1 MSWHRATALLVLVV
15 AAAGCGGS
23 RTRVTRDTSGAAC
36 MRLSSQR
43 QVRGETLCEDV
54 FTCIRPPGGL
64 VDRIGLRRLALCSGA
79 AGPVV
84 LFLPGMHMNGELA
97 STDARYDLRLYLAQA
112 GIRAWSLDYRT
123 HNVPANATQEQLTA
137 LSTWSRAVFL
147 QDADWA
153 VAFVRGADPGPLY
166 LAGFSYGAGLAY
178 ALASSGDQPI
188 AGLIIIDGVPS
199 GSDRTEGGGSAIDVA
214 GSRLPYADRERL
226 LRAVIASPNSPSPV
240 GGYATAGA
248 ALADIV
254 YTSPA
259 FGGQGGLSAARN
271 GVSDVRV
278 LAQLLDTEDRWWP
291 GAASSGAATGGPSR
305 KLPVIAFASGNMG
318 PGWSAQVRDGAKQ
331 FGGDK
336 ATVRDV
342 PLHGHLDLLVGRLA
356 ASEVYEPTRRWLTTG
371 K

>member
-1 MSWHRATALLVLVV
+1 MSWHRATALLALVL
-15 AAAGCGGS
+15 AAAGCGGG
-23 RTRVTRDTSGAAC
+23 RTRVVRDNSGAAC
-36 MRLSSQR
+36 MRLSSER

-64 VDRIGLRRLALCSGA
+64 VDRIGLRRLALCNGA
-79 AGPVV
+79 GGPVV
-84 LFLPGMHMNGELA
+84 LFLPGMHMNGEVA

-123 HNVPANATQEQLTA
+123 HNVPANASQDQLAA
-137 LSTWSRAVFL
+137 LSTWSRSVFL

-153 VAFVRGADPGPLY
+153 AAFVRGADPAPLY

-178 ALASSGDQPI
+178 GLASSGDQPI

-199 GSDRTEGGGSAIDVA
+199 GGDRAEAGGAAVDVA

-226 LRAVIASPNSPSPV
+226 LRAVIASPNNPSPI

-291 GAASSGAATGGPSR
+291 GAASTGPAPGSPR
-305 KLPVIAFASGNMG
+305 HKLPVLAFASGNMG
-318 PGWSAQVRDGAKQ
+318 PAWIAQVRDGAKQ

-336 ATVRDV
+336 TTVRDV

-356 ASEVYEPTRRWLTTG
+356 ASEVYEPTRRWLLAG